1 MEEQLEEIVIDKENF
16 ANYFFDVRNHAPKSG
31 QIMAKFTA
39 VALFGSGEEKN
50 DIVKLLLTDKARQAA
65 SVMNRIHLAKHPD
78 CYRVCAEIC
87 EDIFIH
93 GMTVDEVREKEYEFV
108 LEAVYY
114 TQREYVPEDDVH
126 WETLDVLEY
135 DQESGDYKSKIEL

>member
-1 MEEQLEEIVIDKENF
+1 MEEIVIDSSNF
-16 ANYFFDVRNHAPKSG
+16 SEYFFDVRQHAPKSG

-39 VALFGSGEEKN
+39 VALFGEGAEKT
-50 DIVKLLLTDKARQAA
+50 DIINLLQQDKAKQAA
-65 SVMNRIHLAKHPD
+65 SVMNRIHLAKEPD

-87 EDIFIH
+87 EDLFIH
-93 GMTVDEVREKEYEFV
+93 GLTVEEVQKKDYEFV

-114 TQREYVPEDDVH
+114 TQREYIPKNDPH

-135 DQESGDYKSKIEL
+135 DEETGEYKSRIEI